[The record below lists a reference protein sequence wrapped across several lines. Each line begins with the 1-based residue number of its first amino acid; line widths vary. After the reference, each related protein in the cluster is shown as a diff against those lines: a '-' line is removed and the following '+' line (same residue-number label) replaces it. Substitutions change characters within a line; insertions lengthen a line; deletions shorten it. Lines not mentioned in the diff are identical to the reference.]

1 MPRGLRWAAYTSDD
15 GTFYARRV
23 DADQVLDPKRGWFT
37 SGVSAFPLFP
47 SFSRPRR
54 VLGVSPTSGRRG
66 QTVVANVAAD
76 LWTGAATTFFIEA
89 SDGTI
94 DTMTVVERRSEK
106 LPRPS

>member
-47 SFSRPRR
+47 RYARPRR
-54 VLGVSPTSGRRG
+54 VLGQSATSGRTG
-66 QTVVANVAAD
+66 STIVANTSAD

-94 DTMTVVERRSEK
+94 DTLTVVERRDETFAV
-106 LPRPS
+106 PS